1 MQQLELSAAVEIVLF
16 DADAF
21 LGECFRERGIGALR
35 EGGVGED
42 GDAADFLWVER
53 RDEIFDPPVDA
64 SPVDGRAEEEEI
76 GLLSYGSVDRQRLCV
91 SGGDGVGEPF
101 RVARLGEITYLCFP
115 FRCLAFL
122 SLILDD
128 AAAAEDSALF
138 GRFISYGF
146 IIFDKIDFV
155 KYNFEKI
162 IDEKIL
168 GF

>member
-1 MQQLELSAAVEIVLF
+1 MQRLHLRAQQDLGLGIIPQALDGYLVGAERGAVDEVELPRV
-16 DADAF
+16 
-21 LGECFRERGIGALR
+21 FREEIRR
-35 EGGVGED
+35 VDSGV
-42 GDAADFLWVER
+42 AA
-53 RDEIFDPPVDA
+53 A
-64 SPVDGRAEEEEI
+64 
-76 GLLSYGSVDRQRLCV
+76 GSCVDRQRVCV
-91 SGGDGVGEPF
+91 SGGGDGVGEPF
-101 RVARLGEITYLCFP
+101 RVARLGEITYLCFH

-138 GRFISYGF
+138 GRFISYDF
-146 IIFDKIDFV
+146 IIFDKIDFA